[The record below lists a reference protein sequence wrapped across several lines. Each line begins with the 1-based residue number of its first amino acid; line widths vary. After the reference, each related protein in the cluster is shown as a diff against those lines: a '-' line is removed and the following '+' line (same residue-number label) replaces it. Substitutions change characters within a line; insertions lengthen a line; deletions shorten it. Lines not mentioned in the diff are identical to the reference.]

1 MPMDL
6 PEISF
11 CWFNSNCIL
20 TSQSAETLHLVVT
33 ITQILDLGTDVFLHH
48 WDLFFMEHKQT
59 NKKISPLYTFNT
71 NLLSKRNCM
80 MLYWREGCSDKQ
92 LTSSKGQNSTALW
105 VNMILI
111 LSLDSNFL
119 DMPQCALSH
128 TQSMKESGEKIF
140 VLYHERRVTTRAII
154 TLLPSHKLL
163 NKNFTLITVLLE
175 GTGPHWIT

>member
-1 MPMDL
+1 MPMEL
-6 PEISF
+6 PGIAF

-48 WDLFFMEHKQT
+48 WDLFSMEHKQT

-80 MLYWREGCSDKQ
+80 MLYWREDCSDKQ
-92 LTSSKGQNSTALW
+92 LASSKGQNSTELCI
-105 VNMILI
+105 NMILI
-111 LSLDSNFL
+111 LSLLSYFL

-128 TQSMKESGEKIF
+128 TRSRKESGEKNF
-140 VLYHERRVTTRAII
+140 ALYHGRRVTTRAII
-154 TLLPSHKLL
+154 ILLPSHKLL
-163 NKNFTLITVLLE
+163 NKKCNYYT
-175 GTGPHWIT
+175 P